1 MISFLFV
8 GVCACVT
15 APEVIWVDAFDA
27 AQNGVSIPSS
37 GEYGVWVWTRDDE
50 TATVKIGDTPFVSD
64 RIEKPKGRQAWR
76 KAGSATFAH
85 GTQMVILPSCV
96 AAIVLST
103 NPAYD
108 PAVAMQHIRSTDKPE
123 PVQDRRNTV
132 CRDPY
137 TYFTLPTFQSRAAWE
152 SHAARL
158 RRHLL
163 VSSGLF
169 PLPERTPLNSRVFD
183 PTSHDDYIVEKVT
196 FESRPGFLVTGNLYR
211 PVGDGPFPAVVCP
224 HGHWEAGRLEDSE
237 RASVP
242 ARCITFARMGMVAFS
257 YDMIGF
263 LDSKQLPHDI
273 LEPVGKLWGIHGFGL
288 QLWNSMRA
296 VDFVESLPYVDK
308 TRIGCTGAS
317 GGGTQTF
324 ALYGVDDRI
333 RAAAP
338 VNMISCSMQ
347 GDCTCESPPLIRM
360 DGASSID
367 LGAMMAPRPLLMV
380 SATGD
385 WTVETPRVEYPAI
398 RSIYALYGTEDR
410 LESVQ
415 FDANHNYNKA
425 SREAVY
431 RFFAKRLLNEG
442 ERYKDFVEPVYQ
454 ADPPESLRIFPG
466 TAVADRYPTGDE
478 LLRQIREAN
487 RAKIEAAFPKD
498 AAGADTFR
506 VKYAPALADVFDA
519 EIPDAKSLQ
528 IERARRYGFKREAGV
543 VSERLVIRRTEVGDG
558 IPMILYRPD
567 DAERRDAVLIV
578 DGAGKAAQADLA
590 EARPGELIRLLLE
603 KGLCVATIDVFGL
616 GEHNG
621 PMGPPVPRAGG
632 PFLDTFEPTDTA
644 CRVQDVLTSLAYLR
658 SRRDL
663 SGEAAL
669 IGLGDG
675 GLWCL
680 FAGALDKQVGRVAA
694 DVNQFANEDDQTW
707 AGKFYVP
714 SIRSLGDI
722 CAATVLLAPRPVLI
736 CNTGDAFKAGPMQ
749 STYKTACGEEMEVH
763 REPVSLE
770 ALAAWCGH

>member
-1 MISFLFV
+1 MISFLFI
-8 GVCACVT
+8 GVCACVS
-15 APEVIWVDAFDA
+15 APEVIWVDGYDA
-27 AQNGVSIPSS
+27 SQDRVSLPTS
-37 GEYGVWVWTRDDE
+37 GEYGVWIWERDD
-50 TATVKIGDTPFVSD
+50 ASVSFALGDKEFASD
-64 RIEKPKGRQAWR
+64 QVDKPKGRYAWR
-76 KAGSATFAH
+76 KAGSATFAQ
-85 GTQMVILPSCV
+85 GSLNVKLPPGL

-103 NPAYD
+103 NPDYN
-108 PAVAMQHIRSTDKPE
+108 PAAAMQHIRSTDRPE

-152 SHAARL
+152 THAARL
-158 RRHLL
+158 KRHLL
-163 VSSGLF
+163 VSSGLY

-183 PTSHDDYIVEKVT
+183 AISHDDYIVEKVT

-211 PVGDGPFPAVVCP
+211 PIGDGPFPAVVCP

-296 VDFVESLPYVDK
+296 VDFVEALPYVDK

-367 LGAMMAPRPLLMV
+367 LGAMMAPKPLLMV

-385 WTVETPRVEYPAI
+385 WTAETPRVEYPAI
-398 RSIYALYGTEDR
+398 RGVYALYGAEDR

-415 FDANHNYNKA
+415 FDADHNYNKA

-442 ERYKDFVEPVYQ
+442 ERYKDFVEPEYH
-454 ADPPESLRIFPG
+454 ADPPDSVRIYPG
-466 TAVADRYPTGDE
+466 DAVPEGYPTGDE
-478 LLRQIREAN
+478 LLQQIKEAN

-498 AAGADTFR
+498 TAGAEAFR
-506 VKYAPALADVFDA
+506 VKYAPAFADVFDA
-519 EIPDAKSLQ
+519 KIPDAGSLQ

-543 VSERLVIRRTEVGDG
+543 VSERLVIRRIEVGDG

-567 DAERRDAVLIV
+567 DAEQRDAVLIV
-578 DGAGKAAQADLA
+578 DGDGKAAQADLA
-590 EARPGELIRLLLE
+590 EARPGELIRALLE
-603 KGLCVATIDVFGL
+603 KGLCVVTIDVFGL

-621 PMGPPVPRAGG
+621 LMGPPVPRAGG

-658 SRRDL
+658 DRRDF
-663 SGEAAL
+663 SGKTAL
-669 IGLGDG
+669 IGIGDG

-680 FAGALDKQVGRVAA
+680 FAGALDKQVQRVAV
-694 DVNQFANEDDQTW
+694 DVNQFPNEDDEAW
-707 AGKFYVP
+707 AARFYIP
-714 SIRSLGDI
+714 SIRSLGDV
-722 CAATVLLAPRPVLI
+722 CTAAVMLAPRPVLL
-736 CNTGDAFKAGPMQ
+736 CNTGNLFMAEPAQAAYKA
-749 STYKTACGEEMEVH
+749 SCGHEMEVH
-763 REPVSLE
+763 GEPVSVE
-770 ALAAWCGH
+770 TLAAWCRQ

>member
-1 MISFLFV
+1 M
-8 GVCACVT
+8 T
-15 APEVIWVDAFDA
+15 ALILAGMCTYLAATDLVWVDTYDA
-27 AQNGVSIPSS
+27 CRNGVSIQTEA
-37 GEYGVWVWTRDDE
+37 EYSVWVWARDDE
-50 TATVKIGDTPFVSD
+50 TAALAVGDKQFVSD
-64 RIEKPKGRQAWR
+64 KVEKPKGRQAWR
-76 KAGSATFAH
+76 KVGQETLPQ
-85 GTQMVILPSCV
+85 GLLKVTLPSSV
-96 AAIVLST
+96 ATLVLT
-103 NPAYD
+103 AKPDYVPA
-108 PAVAMQHIRSTDKPE
+108 AAMQLIRSTDKPE

-137 TYFTLPTFQSRAAWE
+137 TYFALPTFESRTAWE
-152 SHAARL
+152 THAARL

-163 VSSGLF
+163 VSSGLY
-169 PLPERTPLNSRVFD
+169 PMPERTPLNSSVSD
-183 PTSHDDYIVEKVT
+183 AITHEDYIVEKVT

-211 PVGDGPFPAVVCP
+211 PVGEGPFPAVLCP
-224 HGHWEAGRLEDSE
+224 HGHWDNGRLEDSE

-242 ARCITFARMGMVAFS
+242 ARCITFARMGMLAFS
-257 YDMIGF
+257 YDIIGF
-263 LDSKQLPHDI
+263 VDSKQLPHDI
-273 LEPVGKLWGIHGFGL
+273 LEPVGKLWGVHGFGL

-367 LGAMMAPRPLLMV
+367 LGALLAPRPLLMV

-398 RSIYALYGTEDR
+398 RSVYALYGAEDR

-415 FDANHNYNKA
+415 FDADHNYNKA

-442 ERYKDFVEPVYQ
+442 ERYKDFVEPAYQ
-454 ADPPESLRIFPG
+454 ADPPEALRIFPG
-466 TAVADRYPTGDE
+466 AAVEDGYPTGDE

-498 AAGADTFR
+498 AAGADAFR
-506 VKYAPALADVFDA
+506 ARYGPALADVFDA
-519 EIPDAKSLQ
+519 VIPESGSLRV
-528 IERARRYGFKREAGV
+528 ERARRYGFKREAGI
-543 VSERLVIRRTEVGDG
+543 VSERLVVGRETVGDA

-567 DAERRDAVLIV
+567 DAELRDAVLIV
-578 DGAGKAAQADLA
+578 DGAGKAAHADLA
-590 EARPGELIRLLLE
+590 ETRPGALIRALLE

-632 PFLDTFEPTDTA
+632 PFLDTFEPTETA

-680 FAGALDKQVGRVAA
+680 FAGALDGHVGRVAA
-694 DVNQFANEDDQTW
+694 DVNQFPNEDDQAW
-707 AGKFYVP
+707 AGRFYVP
-714 SIRSLGDI
+714 SIRSLGDV
-722 CAATVLLAPRPVLI
+722 CAASVLLAPRPVLI
-736 CNTGDAFKAGPMQ
+736 CNTGDAFQAGPMQ
-749 STYKTACGEEMEVH
+749 STYKAACGEEMVVH
-763 REPVSLE
+763 REPVSVE
-770 ALAAWCGH
+770 TIAAWCGQ